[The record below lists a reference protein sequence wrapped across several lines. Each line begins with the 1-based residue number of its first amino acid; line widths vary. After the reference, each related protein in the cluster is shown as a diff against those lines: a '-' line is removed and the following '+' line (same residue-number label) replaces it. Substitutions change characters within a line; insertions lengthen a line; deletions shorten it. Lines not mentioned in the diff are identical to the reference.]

1 MINCCFYWD
10 FEEANNAQ
18 QSAKRSEKLLG
29 SDESE
34 ERKDEKKFHSLARL
48 FRQCCIKAGGKKFK
62 DARIPRGKALAAV
75 KMCAQRRKKIA
86 LMSRD
91 ENSGPL

>member
-34 ERKDEKKFHSLARL
+34 ERKDEKNF
-48 FRQCCIKAGGKKFK
+48 
-62 DARIPRGKALAAV
+62 IP
-75 KMCAQRRKKIA
+75 
-86 LMSRD
+86 SRD
-91 ENSGPL
+91 FPDSAASRQKEKSLKTREYLAEKPSQP